1 MRFLLLLLAIP
12 FFSYSQ
18 CVKIQEIKSSVEIK
32 ELGNRDV
39 KFGVRQMAEDMFS
52 SKFCLS
58 DSGEKV
64 FIDIFYFG
72 LPKKS
77 LRIVGIEESVQTTEI
92 GIQIKY
98 KGKKY
103 EEYGESE
110 SEIHA
115 VMLEL
120 TDGIPFS
127 KMTVSNSIKKA
138 LEKIIKKINY

>member
-12 FFSYSQ
+12 FFTYSQ

-32 ELGNRDV
+32 ELGNKDV
-39 KFGVRQMAEDMFS
+39 KFGVRQMAEDMLS
-52 SKFCLS
+52 NKFCLS
-58 DSGEKV
+58 DSGEQI

-92 GIQIKY
+92 GIQVKY

-115 VMLEL
+115 VMIEL

-127 KMTVSNSIKKA
+127 KMTVSTSIKKA
-138 LEKIIKKINY
+138 LEKIIKKIN

>member
-1 MRFLLLLLAIP
+1 MRFLLLLLVIP
-12 FFSYSQ
+12 FLSYSQ

-32 ELGNRDV
+32 ELGNKDV
-39 KFGVRQMAEDMFS
+39 KFGVKQMAEDMFS

-92 GIQIKY
+92 GIQVKY

-110 SEIHA
+110 SEMHA

-138 LEKIIKKINY
+138 LEKIIKKISY

>member
-12 FFSYSQ
+12 FFTYSP

-32 ELGNRDV
+32 ELGNKDV
-39 KFGVRQMAEDMFS
+39 KFGVRQMAEDMLS
-52 SKFCLS
+52 NKFCLS
-58 DSGEKV
+58 DSGEQI

-92 GIQIKY
+92 GIQVKY

-115 VMLEL
+115 VMIEL

-127 KMTVSNSIKKA
+127 KMTVSTSIKKA
-138 LEKIIKKINY
+138 LEKIIKKIN

>member
-58 DSGEKV
+58 DSGEKI

-77 LRIVGIEESVQTTEI
+77 LRIMGIEESVQTTEI
-92 GIQIKY
+92 GIKVKY

-103 EEYGESE
+103 EEYGESQ

-127 KMTVSNSIKKA
+127 KMTVSTSIKKA
-138 LEKIIKKINY
+138 LEKIIKKISE

>member
-1 MRFLLLLLAIP
+1 MKYLILLLVIP
-12 FFSYSQ
+12 FFSFAQ
-18 CVKIQEIKSSVEIK
+18 CVKIQEIKSSVSVK
-32 ELGNRDV
+32 ELGGRDV
-39 KFGVRQMAEDMFS
+39 KFGVKQMAEDMLS

-58 DSGEKV
+58 DSGEQI

-92 GIQIKY
+92 GIQVKY

-115 VMLEL
+115 VIIEL

-127 KMTVSNSIKKA
+127 KMTVSTSIKKA
-138 LEKIIKKINY
+138 LEKIIKKIN

>member
-1 MRFLLLLLAIP
+1 MRFLLLLLVIP
-12 FFSYSQ
+12 FLSYSQ

-39 KFGVRQMAEDMFS
+39 KFGVKQMAEDMLS

-58 DSGEKV
+58 DSGEQI

-77 LRIVGIEESVQTTEI
+77 LRIMGIEESVQTTEI
-92 GIQIKY
+92 GIQVKY

-103 EEYGESE
+103 EEYGESD

-115 VMLEL
+115 VMIEL

-127 KMTVSNSIKKA
+127 KMTVSTSIKKA
-138 LEKIIKKINY
+138 LEKIIKKMT

>member
-1 MRFLLLLLAIP
+1 MKFLLLLLAIP
-12 FFSYSQ
+12 FFTYSQ

-32 ELGNRDV
+32 ELGNKDV
-39 KFGVRQMAEDMFS
+39 KFGVRQMAEDMLS
-52 SKFCLS
+52 NKFCLS
-58 DSGEKV
+58 DSGEQI

-92 GIQIKY
+92 GIQVKY

-115 VMLEL
+115 VMIEL

-127 KMTVSNSIKKA
+127 KMTVSTSIKKA
-138 LEKIIKKINY
+138 LEKIIKKIN

>member
-39 KFGVRQMAEDMFS
+39 KFGVKQMAEDMFS

-92 GIQIKY
+92 GIQVKY

-110 SEIHA
+110 SEVHA
-115 VMLEL
+115 VMIEL

-127 KMTVSNSIKKA
+127 KMTVSASIKKA
-138 LEKIIKKINY
+138 LEKIIKKISY

>member
-18 CVKIQEIKSSVEIK
+18 CVKIEEIKSSVEIK

-58 DSGEKV
+58 DSGEKIY
-64 FIDIFYFG
+64 IDIFYFG

-77 LRIVGIEESVQTTEI
+77 LRIMGIEESVQTTEI
-92 GIQIKY
+92 GIKVKY

-103 EEYGESE
+103 EEYGESQ

-127 KMTVSNSIKKA
+127 KMTVSTSIKKA
-138 LEKIIKKINY
+138 LEKIIKKISE

>member
-1 MRFLLLLLAIP
+1 MKYFILFLVIP
-12 FFSYSQ
+12 FFSFAQ

-39 KFGVRQMAEDMFS
+39 KFGVKQMAEDMLS

-58 DSGEKV
+58 DSGEQI

-77 LRIVGIEESVQTTEI
+77 LRIMGIEESVQTTEI
-92 GIQIKY
+92 GIQVKY

-115 VMLEL
+115 VMIEL

-127 KMTVSNSIKKA
+127 KMTVSTSIKKA
-138 LEKIIKKINY
+138 LEKIIKKMP

>member
-12 FFSYSQ
+12 LFSYSQ

-39 KFGVRQMAEDMFS
+39 RFGVKQMAEDMFS

-58 DSGEKV
+58 DSGEKI

-92 GIQIKY
+92 GIQVKY

-138 LEKIIKKINY
+138 LEKIIKKIN

>member
-1 MRFLLLLLAIP
+1 MKLLILLLAIS

-18 CVKIQEIKSSVEIK
+18 CVKIEEIKSSVEIK

-58 DSGEKV
+58 DSGEKI

-77 LRIVGIEESVQTTEI
+77 LRIMGIEESVQTTEI
-92 GIQIKY
+92 GIKVKY

-103 EEYGESE
+103 EEYGDSQ

-127 KMTVSNSIKKA
+127 KMTVSTSIKKA
-138 LEKIIKKINY
+138 LEKIIKKISE

>member
-1 MRFLLLLLAIP
+1 MKYFILFLVIP
-12 FFSYSQ
+12 FFSLAQ
-18 CVKIQEIKSSVEIK
+18 CVKIQEIKSLVSIK
-32 ELGNRDV
+32 ELGGRDL
-39 KFGVRQMAEDMFS
+39 KFGVKQMAEDMLS

-58 DSGEKV
+58 DSGEQI

-77 LRIVGIEESVQTTEI
+77 LRIMGIEESVQTTEI
-92 GIQIKY
+92 GIQLKY

-127 KMTVSNSIKKA
+127 KMTVSTSIKKA
-138 LEKIIKKINY
+138 LEKIIKKMP

>member
-1 MRFLLLLLAIP
+1 MKYIILLLAIP
-12 FFSYSQ
+12 FLTYSQ
-18 CVKIQEIKSSVEIK
+18 CVKIQEIKSSVSVK

-39 KFGVRQMAEDMFS
+39 KFGVKQMAEDMLS

-58 DSGEKV
+58 DSGEQI

-92 GIQIKY
+92 GIQLKY

-110 SEIHA
+110 SEVHA
-115 VMLEL
+115 VMIEL

-127 KMTVSNSIKKA
+127 KMTVSASIKKA
-138 LEKIIKKINY
+138 LDKIIKKMN

>member
-12 FFSYSQ
+12 FFTYSQ

-32 ELGNRDV
+32 ELGNKDV
-39 KFGVRQMAEDMFS
+39 KFGVRQMAEDMLS
-52 SKFCLS
+52 NKFCLS
-58 DSGEKV
+58 DSGEQI

-92 GIQIKY
+92 GIQLKY

-127 KMTVSNSIKKA
+127 KMTVSTSIKKA
-138 LEKIIKKINY
+138 LEKIIKKMP

>member
-1 MRFLLLLLAIP
+1 MKYFILFLVIP
-12 FFSYSQ
+12 FFSLAQ

-39 KFGVRQMAEDMFS
+39 KFGVKQVAEDMLS

-58 DSGEKV
+58 DSGEQI

-77 LRIVGIEESVQTTEI
+77 LRIMGIEESVQTTEI
-92 GIQIKY
+92 GIQLKY

-115 VMLEL
+115 VMIEL

-127 KMTVSNSIKKA
+127 KMTVSTSIKKA
-138 LEKIIKKINY
+138 LEKIIKKMP

>member
-12 FFSYSQ
+12 FLSYSQ
-18 CVKIQEIKSSVEIK
+18 CVKIEEIKSSVEIK

-138 LEKIIKKINY
+138 LEKIIKKIS

>member
-39 KFGVRQMAEDMFS
+39 KFGVKQMAEDMFS

-58 DSGEKV
+58 DSGEKI

-92 GIQIKY
+92 GIQVKY

-115 VMLEL
+115 IMLEL

-138 LEKIIKKINY
+138 LEKIIKMIN

>member
-1 MRFLLLLLAIP
+1 
-12 FFSYSQ
+12 
-18 CVKIQEIKSSVEIK
+18 
-32 ELGNRDV
+32 
-39 KFGVRQMAEDMFS
+39 MAEDMLS
-52 SKFCLS
+52 NKFCLS
-58 DSGEKV
+58 DSGEQI

-92 GIQIKY
+92 GIQVKY

-115 VMLEL
+115 VMIEL

-127 KMTVSNSIKKA
+127 KMTVSTSIKKA
-138 LEKIIKKINY
+138 LEKIIKKIN

>member
-1 MRFLLLLLAIP
+1 
-12 FFSYSQ
+12 
-18 CVKIQEIKSSVEIK
+18 
-32 ELGNRDV
+32 
-39 KFGVRQMAEDMFS
+39 MAEDMFS

-58 DSGEKV
+58 DSGEQI

-77 LRIVGIEESVQTTEI
+77 LRIMGIEESVQTTEI
-92 GIQIKY
+92 GIQVKY

-115 VMLEL
+115 VMIEL

-127 KMTVSNSIKKA
+127 KMTVSTSIKKA
-138 LEKIIKKINY
+138 LEKIIKKMT

>member
-18 CVKIQEIKSSVEIK
+18 CVKIEEIKSSVEIK

-58 DSGEKV
+58 DSGEKIY
-64 FIDIFYFG
+64 IDIFYFG

-77 LRIVGIEESVQTTEI
+77 LRIMGIEESVQTTEI
-92 GIQIKY
+92 GIKVKY

-127 KMTVSNSIKKA
+127 KMTVSTSIKKA
-138 LEKIIKKINY
+138 LEKIIKKISE

>member
-1 MRFLLLLLAIP
+1 MKYIILLLAIP
-12 FFSYSQ
+12 FLTYSQ
-18 CVKIQEIKSSVEIK
+18 CVKIQEIKSSVSVK

-39 KFGVRQMAEDMFS
+39 KFGVKQMAEDMLS

-58 DSGEKV
+58 DSGEQI

-77 LRIVGIEESVQTTEI
+77 LRIVGIEESIQTTEI
-92 GIQIKY
+92 GIQVKY

-110 SEIHA
+110 SEVHA
-115 VMLEL
+115 VMIEL

-127 KMTVSNSIKKA
+127 KMTVSASIKKA
-138 LEKIIKKINY
+138 LDKIIKKMN

>member
-1 MRFLLLLLAIP
+1 MKYFILFLVIP
-12 FFSYSQ
+12 FFSLAQ
-18 CVKIQEIKSSVEIK
+18 CVKIQEIKSLVSIK

-39 KFGVRQMAEDMFS
+39 KFGVKQMAEDMLS

-58 DSGEKV
+58 DSGEQI

-77 LRIVGIEESVQTTEI
+77 LRIMGIEESVQTTEI
-92 GIQIKY
+92 GIQLKY

-127 KMTVSNSIKKA
+127 KMTVSTSIKKA
-138 LEKIIKKINY
+138 LEKIIKKMP

>member
-1 MRFLLLLLAIP
+1 MKYIILLLAIP
-12 FFSYSQ
+12 FLTYSQ
-18 CVKIQEIKSSVEIK
+18 CVKIQEIKSSVSVK

-39 KFGVRQMAEDMFS
+39 KFGVKQMAEDMLS

-58 DSGEKV
+58 DSGEQI

-77 LRIVGIEESVQTTEI
+77 LRIVGIEESIQTTEI
-92 GIQIKY
+92 GIQLKY

-110 SEIHA
+110 SEVHA
-115 VMLEL
+115 VMIEL

-127 KMTVSNSIKKA
+127 KMTVSASIKKA
-138 LEKIIKKINY
+138 LDKIIKKMN

>member
-12 FFSYSQ
+12 FLSYSQ
-18 CVKIQEIKSSVEIK
+18 CVKIEEIKSSVEIK

-138 LEKIIKKINY
+138 LEKIIKKISY

>member
-12 FFSYSQ
+12 FLSYSQ

-58 DSGEKV
+58 DSGEKIV
-64 FIDIFYFG
+64 IDIFYFG

-92 GIQIKY
+92 GIQVKY

-110 SEIHA
+110 SEIQA

-138 LEKIIKKINY
+138 LEKIIKKIN

>member
-1 MRFLLLLLAIP
+1 MKHLLLLLVIP
-12 FFSYSQ
+12 FFTFAQ
-18 CVKIQEIKSSVEIK
+18 CIKIQEVKSSVEIK
-32 ELGNRDV
+32 ELGGRDV
-39 KFGVRQMAEDMFS
+39 KFGVKQMAEDMFS

-64 FIDIFYFG
+64 IIDIFYFG

-92 GIQIKY
+92 GIQVKY

-110 SEIHA
+110 SEVHA

-127 KMTVSNSIKKA
+127 KMTISTAIKKA
-138 LEKIIKKINY
+138 LEKLVNKINI